1 METTNTKTEQL
12 NNLSTDLKRALA
24 LRKFEGVDYFFWQD
38 IPYEGTLADAQKQF
52 SDLDTES
59 KESGFDEFVISNFVE
74 IEEFDNEPFDYGD
87 KEYYVLTDSE
97 ADDVWESE
105 LDDYISHV
113 IMPEIPGYLQIY
125 FDEERWKEDAR
136 YDGRG
141 HSIGRYDGNENEETI
156 GDETFYIY
164 RIN

>member
-1 METTNTKTEQL
+1 METTNTNTEQL

-24 LRKFEGVDYFFWQD
+24 LRKFKGVDYFFWQD
-38 IPYEGTLADAQKQF
+38 IPYEGTLATAQEQF
-52 SDLDTES
+52 S
-59 KESGFDEFVISNFVE
+59 KEDEETRSSGFNEYVIANFKE
-74 IEEFDNEPFDYGD
+74 IEEFDNELFEYGD

-105 LDDYISHV
+105 LDDYIYNV
-113 IMPEIPGYLQIY
+113 IMPELPGYLQNY
-125 FDEERWKEDAR
+125 FDEERWKQDAR

-141 HSIGRYDGNENEETI
+141 HCIARYDGHENEETI

-164 RIN
+164 RVN